1 MECEFALL
9 KGKDMLKNLMTTAA
23 LLLSLTTIVLA
34 LLPSVEVPVEV
45 MSGIYISLGAYG
57 AYFSYFEEL

>member
-1 MECEFALL
+1 
-9 KGKDMLKNLMTTAA
+9 MLKNLVTAAA
-23 LLLSLTTIVLA
+23 LLLSLTVVVLS
-34 LLPSVEVPVEV
+34 LMPQVEVPVEV

>member
-1 MECEFALL
+1 
-9 KGKDMLKNLMTTAA
+9 MLKNLVTTAA

-45 MSGIYISLGAYG
+45 MSGIYVSLGAYG
-57 AYFSYFEEL
+57 AYFAYFEEL